1 MASRLEAT
9 FCVEGGLGFNRLTP
23 FLSCTDVRSAMIALW
38 KSHGSLNALVDRRQM
53 EAADG
58 ETVECGSALWARMC
72 TSMAEHHDFVHEWA
86 IFAATAEG
94 AADYFNEHVRDDSR
108 HPALLLEPA
117 ACSFSSQMICS
128 AASVRQYLL
137 DSCKADGKVFG
148 ELLIQFGCVSAK
160 RVKAILRSAADAEE
174 AVELLEEEL
183 LEDPMLNAVC
193 LVHREVESAA
203 IFARFALNAKHLVDI
218 FSLVDLSEKNQLVV
232 MLTHHR
238 ASMLEV
244 SPPLY
249 DCP

>member
-1 MASRLEAT
+1 
-9 FCVEGGLGFNRLTP
+9 
-23 FLSCTDVRSAMIALW
+23 
-38 KSHGSLNALVDRRQM
+38 
-53 EAADG
+53 
-58 ETVECGSALWARMC
+58 
-72 TSMAEHHDFVHEWA
+72 
-86 IFAATAEG
+86 
-94 AADYFNEHVRDDSR
+94 
-108 HPALLLEPA
+108 
-117 ACSFSSQMICS
+117 
-128 AASVRQYLL
+128 QYLL

-232 MLTHHR
+232 LLTHHR